1 MRADYWAALSMWYG
15 AGPGSP
21 LSAALGIG
29 WVQELVS
36 RLTQTRITD
45 FDTSVNETIVSSETL
60 FPLNQPIYVDA
71 THDTVMSASEDLNFY
86 CTEGTAEMSYF
97 KSTLQ

>member
-1 MRADYWAALSMWYG
+1 MWYG

-45 FDTSVNETIVSSETL
+45 FDTSVNKTVVSSETL

-71 THDTVMSASEDLNFY
+71 SHDTVMSASEDSKFSR
-86 CTEGTAEMSYF
+86 TDGTAEIYCF
-97 KSTLQ
+97 